1 MFAVYQ
7 GIFKYIN
14 RDSIVPTQGWKIH
27 VSSSL
32 KDKKYILNVVSK
44 ICMQENIPF
53 KYIKNFHAFKKN
65 ISNIE
70 RPWALGKYITI
81 YTNSEKQADYVMKL
95 LSKLLINT
103 TGPKIISDFPFKNS
117 KNIFFRY
124 GINIVKNKNDINE
137 FFLHGPNG
145 EVEKDTPKMSPS
157 VPNWVKIPSNWESD
171 NPKSILLEKYSP
183 YAIINQSATG
193 NIYLAKNLS
202 EKKVII
208 KEAKHWTL
216 RDLTFDNLKLRENE
230 WNNSFKLNN
239 SLNRIEKITENS
251 STFFIYDYIDGIDF
265 QSYLSKN
272 NFMINTPFSKKV
284 FSDYKQIMLKIID
297 IVDSLHKR
305 QMFNIDIHAKNFLID
320 NDMNVFLV
328 DLETINFKHY
338 SIRSSGFWITD
349 MQDMPFNTSDLIRLY
364 LLIIYSISR
373 QNILLNQISLKDV
386 QTITYKL
393 VGNVLEKKT
402 LKKLLFLS
410 LNNITITKLKKYTSD
425 LSFLGYK
432 FQIKKNI
439 YPPNLSTKETLSLLN
454 ISNINKND
462 SIGLLGLAG
471 EILSLNF
478 ENTDDVKK
486 YNNII
491 SNIRSLLVNKEGL
504 TYAFSS
510 TSNRIIDPYILN
522 GIAGLLLALSTVPVN
537 KLPNFTLKL
546 AHSIAIPFSKYGDY
560 ANGLLGIADAIL
572 SIAFVLND
580 TYLFNKGLKILSAS
594 EYFVFNIAGEK
605 FIPIPNKNNMQYYE
619 KHSLI
624 NTFLSIQLK
633 WRRNL
638 D

>member
-1 MFAVYQ
+1 MF
-7 GIFKYIN
+7 G
-14 RDSIVPTQGWKIH
+14 
-27 VSSSL
+27 L
-32 KDKKYILNVVSK
+32 IL
-44 ICMQENIPF
+44 
-53 KYIKNFHAFKKN
+53 
-65 ISNIE
+65 
-70 RPWALGKYITI
+70 
-81 YTNSEKQADYVMKL
+81 
-95 LSKLLINT
+95 
-103 TGPKIISDFPFKNS
+103 
-117 KNIFFRY
+117 
-124 GINIVKNKNDINE
+124 
-137 FFLHGPNG
+137 
-145 EVEKDTPKMSPS
+145 
-157 VPNWVKIPSNWESD
+157 
-171 NPKSILLEKYSP
+171 
-183 YAIINQSATG
+183 QSA
-193 NIYLAKNLS
+193 
-202 EKKVII
+202 
-208 KEAKHWTL
+208 
-216 RDLTFDNLKLRENE
+216 
-230 WNNSFKLNN
+230 
-239 SLNRIEKITENS
+239 
-251 STFFIYDYIDGIDF
+251 
-265 QSYLSKN
+265 
-272 NFMINTPFSKKV
+272 
-284 FSDYKQIMLKIID
+284 KQIMLKILD

-393 VGNVLEKKT
+393 VGNVLEKNT
-402 LKKLLFLS
+402 LQKLLFLS

-432 FQIKKNI
+432 FQIKKSI
-439 YPPNLSTKETLSLLN
+439 YPPNLSTKETLSMLN

-462 SIGLLGLAG
+462 SIGLSGLAG

-504 TYAFSS
+504 TYVFSS

-594 EYFVFNIAGEK
+594 ENFVFNIAGEK

-619 KHSLI
+619 KNSLI
-624 NTFLSIQLK
+624 NIFLSTQLK
-633 WRRNL
+633 WRQNL